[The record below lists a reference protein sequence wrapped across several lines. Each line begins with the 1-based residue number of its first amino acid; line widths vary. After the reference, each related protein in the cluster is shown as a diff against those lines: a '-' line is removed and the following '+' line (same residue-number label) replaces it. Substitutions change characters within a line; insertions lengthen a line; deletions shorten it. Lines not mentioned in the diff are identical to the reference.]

1 MLYVDTSVFVPFFVR
16 EPASEA
22 VERWFEQAG
31 TRTLGLS
38 SWTVAEFVSAVG
50 IKVRAR
56 ALASAKGTSVVR
68 QFRSLVRKSF
78 RPIEPTSDDFEKA
91 AWLMERFDLGLR
103 AGDALHAAIA
113 QNANATSLVT
123 LDKALARA
131 AGKVGLS
138 CEMPA

>member
-31 TRTLGLS
+31 TQALGLS

-56 ALASAKGTSVVR
+56 ALADTKGTSVVR
-68 QFRSLVRKSF
+68 QFRSLVRGSF
-78 RPIEPTSDDFEKA
+78 RPIEPTADDFEKA
-91 AWLMERFDLGLR
+91 AWLMERFDPGLR

-113 QNANATSLVT
+113 RNANATSLVT
-123 LDKALARA
+123 LDKTLARA
-131 AGKVGLS
+131 AGSIGLS

>member
-16 EPASEA
+16 EPASES
-22 VERWFEQAG
+22 VEKWFEQVGMHA
-31 TRTLGLS
+31 LGLS
-38 SWTVAEFVSAVG
+38 SWTVVEFVSAVG
-50 IKVRAR
+50 IKVRTHL
-56 ALASAKGTSVVR
+56 LASAKGTSVVR
-68 QFRSLVRKSF
+68 QFTSLVRKSL

-131 AGKVGLS
+131 AGKIRLS